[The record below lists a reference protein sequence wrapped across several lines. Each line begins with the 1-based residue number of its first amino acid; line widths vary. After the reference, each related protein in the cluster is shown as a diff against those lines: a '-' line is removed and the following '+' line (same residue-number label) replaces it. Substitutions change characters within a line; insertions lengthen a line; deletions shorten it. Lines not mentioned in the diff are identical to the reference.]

1 MYTHGGNMNIS
12 QEKRHRMNAMYYRD
26 GLTKE
31 EIAHLLKFSPAFVDR
46 YITSVDRRIE
56 RSEITRETIING
68 VNHLRVPYTQR
79 PEIVEITS
87 DNKPTVKKEEAMG
100 PDSPEMI
107 IPLKDLPDGM
117 IEKLS
122 YGFESLAIPAMRL
135 LIDAFDKGTLVLR
148 SLTMSRDNEYVI
160 TLKEVKE

>member
-1 MYTHGGNMNIS
+1 M
-12 QEKRHRMNAMYYRD
+12 
-26 GLTKE
+26 
-31 EIAHLLKFSPAFVDR
+31 
-46 YITSVDRRIE
+46 
-56 RSEITRETIING
+56 
-68 VNHLRVPYTQR
+68 
-79 PEIVEITS
+79 EITS

-135 LIDAFDKGTLVLR
+135 LIDAFDKGTLALR